1 MHVAIFLSFR
11 FFSYFIPRS
20 TAVATDNTAVTVWP
34 QSDRVFTSTETN
46 RIIEVDA
53 DTLKT
58 KDTVK
63 NCE

>member
-1 MHVAIFLSFR
+1 M
-11 FFSYFIPRS
+11 
-20 TAVATDNTAVTVWP
+20 ATDNTAVTVWP

-46 RIIEVDA
+46 RIIEVDP

-63 NCE
+63 NCEWLNFRWIPVFVEGPF